1 MGFLESL
8 ATQLQTDGVGT
19 YGTNIFVSS
28 KATIPAG
35 SGPYMTLIETGGI
48 APIRTHSDGAVP
60 AYQRPQVQVMARAAS
75 YAAAKAMVENAYASL
90 VALQGATVGL
100 DVIIQMTPIQEPFD
114 LGVDEANRAR
124 VVVNFA
130 VLKRRV

>member
-1 MGFLESL
+1 MGLLESL
-8 ATQLQTDGVGT
+8 AAKLQTDGVGT

-28 KATIPAG
+28 KATIPSGA
-35 SGPYMTLIETGGI
+35 GPYMTLIETGGI
-48 APIRTHSDGAVP
+48 APIRTQSDGSFP
-60 AYQRPQVQVMARAAS
+60 AYQRPQIQVMARATS
-75 YAAAKAMVENAYASL
+75 YAAAKTMVENAYASL

-130 VLKRRV
+130 VLKR